1 MKRTTKKPYAKH
13 VEKELC
19 MSDQKR
25 DPAFLLS
32 GRFLIGTMDMTDE
45 EVGIYTGFYADN
57 TRRETSLLTQKLT
70 GV

>member
-1 MKRTTKKPYAKH
+1 
-13 VEKELC
+13 

-25 DPAFLLS
+25 DPAFLFYPAD
-32 GRFLIGTMDMTDE
+32 FLIGTMDMTDE
-45 EVGIYTGFYADN
+45 EVGIYIRLLCDN